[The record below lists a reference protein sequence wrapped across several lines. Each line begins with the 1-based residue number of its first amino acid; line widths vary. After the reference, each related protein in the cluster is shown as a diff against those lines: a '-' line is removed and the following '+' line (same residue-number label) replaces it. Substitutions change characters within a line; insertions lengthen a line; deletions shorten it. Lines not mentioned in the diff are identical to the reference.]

1 MAKEYGVKIPESVN
15 IEDENILTKI
25 NIGYPC
31 IIKPADTILFT
42 EHFRQ
47 KYFYVRMKVTYKKG
61 LKNAKKIVLKLLF
74 NK

>member
-1 MAKEYGVKIPESVN
+1 MNWQKNMELKIPESVN

-25 NIGYPC
+25 NNIGYPC

-47 KYFYVRMKVTYKKG
+47 KVF
-61 LKNAKKIVLKLLF
+61 L
-74 NK
+74 